1 VNPRD
6 WIDDPRVRRWALP
19 VGGAVVLVALLV
31 TGILTWVRVT
41 QSRAEAAFAEASV
54 LVQPALAPDGT
65 PEARARA
72 ISALEA
78 LLKQHPRAREAPQAA
93 YVLGNLEYAAADY
106 PAARGAYQIAL
117 AKGAT
122 GTLKTLSAVGI
133 GYTWEAEKNYANAV
147 TAYEAALRSSG
158 PKDFL
163 YEDMLMSLARAQ
175 ELQGNATAAAETYQ
189 RLLRDV
195 PDTRRTEDL
204 KTRLAQLK
212 ERAKP

>member
-1 VNPRD
+1 VNFRD
-6 WIDDPRVRRWALP
+6 WIDDPRVRRRALP
-19 VGGAVVLVALLV
+19 VGGAVVLVVLLF
-31 TGILTWVRVT
+31 TGIWTWVRVT
-41 QSRAEAAFAEASV
+41 QSRAEAAFAQASV
-54 LVQPALAPDGT
+54 VVQTALAPDGT
-65 PEARARA
+65 PEARAQA

-93 YVLGNLEYAAADY
+93 YVLGNLQYAAGQYA
-106 PAARGAYQIAL
+106 AARGAYQVAL

-122 GTLKTLSAVGI
+122 GTLRTLSAAGI
-133 GYTWEAEKNYANAV
+133 GYTWEAEKNYASAV
-147 TAYEAALRSSG
+147 TAYQAAIASSG

-175 ELQGNATAAAETYQ
+175 EQQGNTAAAAETYQ

-195 PDTRRTEDL
+195 PDTRRSEDL